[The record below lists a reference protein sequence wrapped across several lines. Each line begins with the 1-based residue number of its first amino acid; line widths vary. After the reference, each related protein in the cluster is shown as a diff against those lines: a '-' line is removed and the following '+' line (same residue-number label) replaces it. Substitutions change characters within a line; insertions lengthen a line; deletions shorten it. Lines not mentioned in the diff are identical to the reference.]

1 MRSGLALTCI
11 LVLVAG
17 SSCRTLGSREND
29 GMKTKTGAQVLRDD
43 RFEMLRGKR
52 IGLVTNQT
60 AKVDSLHLIDVL
72 HAATNVELMALF
84 GPEHGL
90 RGDVEDGAAI
100 GHGIDGET
108 ELPIYSLYGAT
119 RRPTVEML
127 ADVDAM
133 VFDIQDVGAR
143 FYTFINTM
151 GRSMQ
156 SAAEANIPYFVL
168 DRPNPLGGIR
178 VDGYVLDSL
187 HVSGVGLYPIPVQH
201 GMTVGELA
209 LMIKGEAFLP
219 GLDNLDLH
227 VVRMTGWK
235 RNMLWSDTG
244 LDWLPTSPNIPSF
257 ETALVYPGTCFFE
270 GTIVSEGRGTN
281 APFLTIGAP
290 WLDAR
295 RAAEELNEMTLPGVR
310 YSFEEV
316 RPLAIEGVADN
327 PKFEGEV
334 IQAVTI
340 QVTDQASYAP
350 LLNGIVVLSVIYHQA
365 PENIKSDFFRERWIG
380 LLAGTDRL
388 QHALEAGEYPIDIV
402 ASWRE
407 EVEQFESRRIKYLQ
421 YD

>member
-1 MRSGLALTCI
+1 M
-11 LVLVAG
+11 LVLIAG
-17 SSCRTLGSREND
+17 SGCQARNNRENE
-29 GMKTKTGAQVLRDD
+29 GMKTGAQVLRDRQFD
-43 RFEMLRGKR
+43 VLSGKR
-52 IGLVTNQT
+52 VGLVTNQT
-60 AKVDSLHLIDVL
+60 ARVDSLHLIDVL
-72 HAATNVELMALF
+72 YATPNVELIALF

-100 GHGIDGET
+100 ADGIDVKTGI
-108 ELPIYSLYGAT
+108 PIFSLYGT
-119 RRPTVEML
+119 RRRPTEEML
-127 ADVDAM
+127 ANIDAM

-156 SAAEANIPYFVL
+156 SAAEADIPYFVL
-168 DRPNPLGGIR
+168 DRPNPLGGLR

-187 HVSGVGLYPIPVQH
+187 HISGVGLYPIPIQH

-219 GLDNLDLH
+219 GLDDLELH
-227 VVRMTGWK
+227 IVRMSGW
-235 RNMLWSDTG
+235 RRDMLWSDTG
-244 LDWLPTSPNIPSF
+244 ARWFPTSPNIPSF

-270 GTIVSEGRGTN
+270 GTVVSEGRGTH

-295 RAAEELNEMTLPGVR
+295 QAAIELNELGLQGVQ
-310 YSFEEV
+310 YAFEEV
-316 RPLAIEGVADN
+316 QPRAIDGVADN
-327 PKFEGEV
+327 PKFEGEA

-340 QVTDQASYAP
+340 QITSQASYAP
-350 LLNGIVVLSVIYHQA
+350 LLNGLAVLSVIYHQA
-365 PENIKSDFFRERWIG
+365 PESVKSDFFRERWIG

-388 QHALEAGEYPIDIV
+388 QLAIEAGEQPVNIV

-407 EVEQFESRRIKYLQ
+407 EVARFESRRIEYLQ
-421 YD
+421 YE